1 MYPLRIL
8 IGVLT
13 LTAVTLAPATAR
25 ASAPRVSK
33 VLVFVEENHS
43 LSEMKSGM
51 PYLYQQAKK
60 YSYADHYTA
69 VGHPSL
75 PNYLAIA
82 GGSTFGVTGDGSP
95 SQYPEPTPDVFDA
108 AISAGKTAKAYAES
122 MPSNCNKGSSGS
134 YAARHNPWV
143 YFPGDAAMCQDNDVP
158 SGTTSS
164 GALRQAIV
172 DGALPAV
179 GMVTPNLQH
188 DAHDGTLA
196 AADGWL
202 KNWLTLIYTSPDWQA
217 GRLAVVVTAD
227 EDDSSQNNTVLTAV
241 LHPSQAGQVISTA
254 LNHYSLTGLLTQV
267 AHAPCIRRGCGA
279 ANFAAAFGLPIG

>member
-1 MYPLRIL
+1 VSPLRIL

-25 ASAPRVSK
+25 GTASPVSK

-51 PYLYQQAKK
+51 PYLYQQAKT
-60 YSYADHYTA
+60 YGYADHYTA

-82 GGSTFGVTGDGSP
+82 GGSMFGVTGDGSP
-95 SQYPEPTPDVFDA
+95 GQHPEPTPNVFDA
-108 AISAGKTAKAYAES
+108 AITAGKTAKAYAES
-122 MPSNCNKGSSGS
+122 MPTNCNKGSAGT

-143 YFPGDAAMCQDNDVP
+143 YFPGDAAECQANDVP

-164 GALRQAIV
+164 GALSQAIV
-172 DGALPAV
+172 DGALPTV

-196 AADGWL
+196 AADSWL
-202 KNWLTLIYTSPDWQA
+202 KNWLTLIYASPDWQA
-217 GRLAVVVTAD
+217 GRLAVVVTTD
-227 EDDSSQNNTVLTAV
+227 EDDGSQNNTVLTVV
-241 LHPSQAGQVISTA
+241 LHPSQAGQVVSNA

-267 AHAPCIRRGCGA
+267 AHAPCIRKGCRA